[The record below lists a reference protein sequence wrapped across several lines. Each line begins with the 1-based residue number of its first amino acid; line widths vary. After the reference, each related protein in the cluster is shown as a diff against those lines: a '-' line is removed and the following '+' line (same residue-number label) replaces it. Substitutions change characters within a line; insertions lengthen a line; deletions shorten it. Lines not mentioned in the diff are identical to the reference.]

1 VRGRLRAAGTVS
13 WVDRDTLLETLTDL
27 LRADPG
33 VRALWLSGSLGR
45 RTADRYSD
53 IDLLAVVA
61 DGTDLL
67 DGWADRVRTVTPLV
81 HYQTL
86 GSSVAN
92 HITPGWLRFDLSV
105 RRPDGL
111 DGLAADRLVTLFDR
125 DGLTATLPATGE
137 PVRADPAAVTRL
149 GREFLRVL
157 GLLPVVL
164 GRDELVAGA
173 LGAGLLQQLLVRLML
188 EDVEVPDRGGA
199 LHLAPLLPADRYAAL
214 AALPPLAATRDA
226 VLGFHLACAR
236 LFLPLGRELAARTGA
251 SWPAELEAAALDRLR
266 RELGVTLDA

>member
-1 VRGRLRAAGTVS
+1 M
-13 WVDRDTLLETLTDL
+13 DRDSLLVELTDL
-27 LRADPG
+27 LRADER

-45 RTADRYSD
+45 RTADAWSD

-61 DGTDLL
+61 DGADLL
-67 DGWADRVRTVTPLV
+67 DGWEDRVRSVTPLV

-86 GSSVAN
+86 GRSVAN
-92 HITPGWLRFDLSV
+92 HVTPEWLRFDLSV
-105 RRPDGL
+105 RRAGAL

-125 DGLTATLPATGE
+125 DGLTGTLPATGE
-137 PVRADPAAVTRL
+137 PLRADPAAVTRL
-149 GREFLRVL
+149 SREFLRVL

-199 LHLAPLLPADRYAAL
+199 LHLAPLLPPDRYAAL
-214 AALPPLAATRDA
+214 AALPPLRATRES

-251 SWPAELEAAALDRLR
+251 SWPAELEAAALDHLR
-266 RELGVTLDA
+266 RELGATLEG

>member
-1 VRGRLRAAGTVS
+1 MSR
-13 WVDRDTLLETLTDL
+13 VDRDTLLSRLTGL
-27 LRADPG
+27 LRADER

-45 RTADRYSD
+45 GTGDAYSD
-53 IDLLAVVA
+53 LDLLAVVA

-67 DGWADRVRTVTPLV
+67 AGWEDRVRAVTPLV
-81 HYQTL
+81 LYQTL
-86 GSSVAN
+86 GHSVAN
-92 HITPGWLRFDLSV
+92 HVTPEWLRFDLSV
-105 RRPDGL
+105 RTAGGL
-111 DGLAADRLVTLFDR
+111 TGLAADRLVTLFDR
-125 DGLTATLPATGE
+125 DGLTGTLPATGE

-164 GRDELVAGA
+164 GRGEYVAGA

-199 LHLAPLLPADRYAAL
+199 LHLAPLLPPDRYAAL
-214 AALPPLAATRDA
+214 AALPPLAATRPA

-251 SWPAELEAAALDRLR
+251 DWPADLETAALDHLR
-266 RELGVTLDA
+266 RELDAGL